1 MEKSGVRSSPCF
13 LFFSSRRRH
22 TRFDCDWSSDVCS
35 SDLIVVRHQRAVL
48 RHEQTRVTGPNR
60 QCLQRQCIRVRNAHE
75 FDDLFNRQ
83 VCYSIQNFRLHDQL
97 RVREVNRDIRVRS
110 ANQPAKKEKGST
122 KCRQRNCNANQ
133 LHTSERNSI
142 IGEQEEKWPQKGT
155 KDTNTIC
162 DFCAC
167 LSLLF
172 CRLLDACLASIL

>member
-1 MEKSGVRSSPCF
+1 VRK
-13 LFFSSRRRH
+13 
-22 TRFDCDWSSDVCS
+22 
-35 SDLIVVRHQRAVL
+35 
-48 RHEQTRVTGPNR
+48 
-60 QCLQRQCIRVRNAHE
+60 AHE
-75 FDDLFNRQ
+75 IDDLFNRQ
-83 VCYSIQNFRLHDQL
+83 VCYSIQNFCLHDQL

-172 CRLLDACLASIL
+172 CHLFDALDIARPPPQHFIDFTDVEAFKSFLLDAG